1 MVGGSV
7 VKRGDLVFVKFSNM
21 LSVSTP
27 LILLGKY
34 HDGYSLYFEVI
45 DPRTGYKYHY
55 QEHNL
60 SEVPCET

>member
-1 MVGGSV
+1 
-7 VKRGDLVFVKFSNM
+7 
-21 LSVSTP
+21 